1 MSTIISSGGNITV
14 FDGIGSINY
23 PNISKLNISGAAI
36 ITNPTAGTI
45 AINITGGAPVLT
57 TGSIAFSNGSTLT
70 QDNANFFWDDTNNR
84 LGIGTNAPT
93 DRITVLGGGIY
104 AKGAI
109 GGNILQLVNSS
120 NVTALT
126 VDNSNARLLA
136 RSINLTTP
144 TYAFLLTGSTYGL
157 GQSGTQVSLIANSV
171 AVLAA
176 SSSLITVANAVNF
189 AFNATTG
196 TKLGTATNQKLSF
209 WNATPIVQPTTAVA
223 GGAFITGSTAQPVYN
238 ASTFDGY
245 TIAQVVKALRNTGL
259 LA

>member
-1 MSTIISSGGNITV
+1 MGTIISSGGNISI
-14 FDGIGSINY
+14 FDGVGGINY
-23 PNISKLNISGAAI
+23 PNISTLSISGSAI

-45 AINITGGAPVLT
+45 AISITGGAPVLT
-57 TGSIAFSNGSTLT
+57 TGSIPFSNGTALI

-104 AKGAI
+104 AKSAV

-144 TYAFLLTGSTYGL
+144 TYGFLTASTYGL
-157 GQSGTQVSLIANSV
+157 GQTGTQVSLIANSI

-176 SSSLITVANAVNF
+176 SSSLITVANGVNF
-189 AFNATTG
+189 AFNTGTG
-196 TKLGTATNQKLSF
+196 TKLGTATTQKLSF
-209 WNATPIVQPTTAVA
+209 WNATPIAQPTTTVTAATYVGL
-223 GGAFITGSTAQPVYN
+223 GGGNIQQN
-238 ASTFDGY
+238 DTFDGY
-245 TIAQVVKALRNTGL
+245 TIAKIVKALRNIGL

>member
-70 QDNANFFWDDTNNR
+70 QDNANFFWDNTNKR
-84 LGIGTNAPT
+84 LGIGTNTPA
-93 DRITVLGGGIY
+93 DRLTVRGVV
-104 AKGAI
+104 
-109 GGNILQLVNSS
+109 GGNMLNIVNSA
-120 NVTALT
+120 NVTAMIVDNALARIQGRAISLT
-126 VDNSNARLLA
+126 V
-136 RSINLTTP
+136 P
-144 TYAFLLTGSTYGL
+144 TFTFITATAYGL
-157 GQSGTQVSLIANSV
+157 GQTGTQVSLIANSI

-176 SSSLITVANAVNF
+176 SSTIITVANGVNF
-189 AFNATTG
+189 AFNAGTG
-196 TKLGTATNQKLSF
+196 TKLGTTSTQKLSF
-209 WNATPIVQPTTAVA
+209 WNATPIVQPTTTIVAPLPVTNTGTAVN
-223 GGAFITGSTAQPVYN
+223 TGT
-238 ASTFDGY
+238 TFEGY

>member
-1 MSTIISSGGNITV
+1 MGTIISSGGNISV
-14 FDGIGSINY
+14 FDGVGSINY

-57 TGSIAFSNGSTLT
+57 TGSIAFSNGITLT

-104 AKGAI
+104 AKSAI

-126 VDNSNARLLA
+126 VDNSNARLSA
-136 RSINLTTP
+136 RAINLTTP
-144 TYAFLLTGSTYGL
+144 TYTFITAGTYGL
-157 GQSGTQVSLIANSV
+157 GQTGTQVSLIANSI

-176 SSSLITVANAVNF
+176 SSTIITVANGVNF
-189 AFNATTG
+189 AFNTGTG
-196 TKLGTATNQKLSF
+196 TKLGTATTQKLSF
-209 WNATPIVQPTTAVA
+209 WNATPIVQPTTGVA
-223 GGAFITGSTAQPVYN
+223 AATLVSNAGTALTSTD
-238 ASTFDGY
+238 TFDGY
-245 TIAQVVKALRNTGL
+245 TIAKVVKALRNTGL